1 VPTVLRILVL
11 LTGVVW
17 VGMELRQS
25 VNYRPEATSVDRAS
39 TRNLVLMVAA
49 GVLVASFALRN
60 VPSAAI
66 GPVTAARWVA
76 LVLLWAG
83 IALRQWSFR
92 TLGRYFT
99 FTIETSGDQPVIAT
113 GPYRVLRHPSYTGL
127 LLVLVGIGLLLG
139 NWLSLLA
146 VAVAATAA
154 LVYRIG
160 VEERALEAALGD
172 RYREY
177 AATRKRLIP
186 YVW

>member
-1 VPTVLRILVL
+1 VNQRCRAGATELEATAVVVQSGWPGIGGVFAPYSQSFRNDRRSWPETRDARAMKSCVEADLPRYLATQARSRRSKL
-11 LTGVVW
+11 LTPIFC
-17 VGMELRQS
+17 RS
-25 VNYRPEATSVDRAS
+25 ANRTSAP
-39 TRNLVLMVAA
+39 
-49 GVLVASFALRN
+49 
-60 VPSAAI
+60 PSY
-66 GPVTAARWVA
+66 
-76 LVLLWAG
+76 
-83 IALRQWSFR
+83 
-92 TLGRYFT
+92 TLGLKT
-99 FTIETSGDQPVIAT
+99 SQIESDRNGCAT